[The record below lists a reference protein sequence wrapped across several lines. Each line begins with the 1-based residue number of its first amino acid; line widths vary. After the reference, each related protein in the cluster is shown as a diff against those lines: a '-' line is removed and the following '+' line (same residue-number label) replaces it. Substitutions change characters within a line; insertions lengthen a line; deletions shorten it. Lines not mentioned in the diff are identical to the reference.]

1 MHKHKCMGVDRDMK
15 IIITRTTIIDTECHY
30 DNKHPK
36 SSHVTIQKIK
46 FVNSNINVSGI
57 HTTEIPQQPS
67 GLAVAET
74 ENETDGPDAANGSRS
89 GDMIDFDKNL
99 VNISISKYQSERT
112 GES

>member
-1 MHKHKCMGVDRDMK
+1 MYGGRQGYEDNYYKDDNNRYGY
-15 IIITRTTIIDTECHY
+15 HY

-112 GES
+112 GESQC